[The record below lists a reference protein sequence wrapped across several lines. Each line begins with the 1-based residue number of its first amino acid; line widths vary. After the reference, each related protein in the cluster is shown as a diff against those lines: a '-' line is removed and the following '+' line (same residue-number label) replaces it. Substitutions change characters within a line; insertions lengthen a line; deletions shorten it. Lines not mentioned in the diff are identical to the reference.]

1 MAAVAGRVGVTGAA
15 DAREPR
21 RVSLVAFT
29 GAGAELA
36 RRVASALEAGG
47 RWRVAELAACGS
59 AAEARGL
66 AAAGPVG
73 AWARRRF
80 KADDALVFVGATGI
94 AVRAVAPLVADK
106 RLDPAVVSVDERGS
120 VVVPLLSGH
129 VGGANDL
136 AREVARATGGLA
148 AVSTATD
155 VRGLLAV
162 DEWAAGQGLRLLEW
176 DVAKEVSARLL
187 AGEPV
192 GFASD
197 VPVAGELPAGL
208 VRGAAEVGVLVTR
221 DPSRSP
227 FARTLHL
234 VVPDVTM
241 GVGCRRGA
249 AEQDLARAVDEALAA
264 AGLSGASVARLATI
278 DLKAAEPAVVALSR
292 RRGWEL
298 ATFSAA
304 ELAAVPGEFA
314 SSDFVRRTVGVDNV
328 CERAAVAAGGRL
340 VSPKRAGGGVTVAVA
355 CADMPVAFPGA
366 EPAAG
371 RAADG
376 GEEPAGQAP
385 AGGEESAS
393 DGGPAGERRCGLLS
407 VVGLGPGAADDLTQR
422 ARRTIERADLV
433 VGYTVYVDLVR
444 EAFPGKRTLATPMRR
459 EVERCEAALAEAAR
473 GQRVAMVCSGD
484 PGVYGMAGLC
494 LELAEGRRDVE
505 VEVVP
510 GVTAATGGAA
520 LLGAPLMHDFAVIS
534 LSDLLT
540 PIEKIRARVVAAASS
555 DMVICL
561 YNPSSRE
568 RADYLRRACD
578 LVLAYRP
585 ARTVCGVVRNVG
597 REGEASEVLTLG
609 ELRDRQVDMFSTVFV
624 GSSATRV
631 VDGRMVTPRG
641 YLERGRATGEKD
653 ARAAAPSAE
662 RDARLAGEKDA
673 RAVAPSAGPAAPA
686 APAPAPLPR
695 VLVFGGTTEGRELVG
710 WLSARG
716 RADVTYCS
724 ATPYGGSL
732 VCEGPRVTT
741 VGRPLPEPE
750 IEALL
755 AKGGFACVVDATHPF
770 ATSISASVRQAA
782 GARGVPLVRV
792 VREDVPEG
800 PWRLAADADEAARV
814 VDALPGRVLLTTGSK
829 ELASFAARVRDF
841 RERAYV
847 RMLPVAASLERASAL
862 GLAASHVVA
871 MQGPFSED
879 LNRALIRELG
889 IGVVVTKASGAS
901 GGFWEKVRAARA
913 EGCELVVIDRPG
925 REEGAGLAEA
935 ERRLA
940 ERFGV

>member
-1 MAAVAGRVGVTGAA
+1 MAAVAGRAGATGAA

-234 VVPDVTM
+234 VVPDVTV

-371 RAADG
+371 
-376 GEEPAGQAP
+376 QAP

-444 EAFPGKRTLATPMRR
+444 EVFPGKRTLATPMRR

-561 YNPSSRE
+561 YNPSSRK

-641 YLERGRATGEKD
+641 YLERGRATGEKG

-662 RDARLAGEKDA
+662 KDA
-673 RAVAPSAGPAAPA
+673 RAA

-814 VDALPGRVLLTTGSK
+814 VDTLPGRVLLTTGSK

-847 RMLPVAASLERASAL
+847 RVLPVAASLERASAL

-913 EGCELVVIDRPG
+913 EGCELVVIDRPV